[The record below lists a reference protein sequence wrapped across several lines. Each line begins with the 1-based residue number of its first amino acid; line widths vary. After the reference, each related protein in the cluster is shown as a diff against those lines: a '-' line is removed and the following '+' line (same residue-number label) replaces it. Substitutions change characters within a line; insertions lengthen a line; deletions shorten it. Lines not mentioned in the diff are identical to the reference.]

1 MLAWLTGLGL
11 STAAGLNAYIP
22 LLLVGGLARFTDV
35 IDLPPSQRWLA
46 SGWVLGIGV
55 VLLACELVL
64 DKVPVVDHVND
75 AVQTFVRPAV
85 GGAIF
90 TATAAAQQADAS
102 QWMRDHQWV
111 GWLLGVVVAGLVHTG
126 KVTARPVV
134 NVSTAGV
141 GTPVISTV
149 EDVTSLGMSLA
160 AVFAPLLALA
170 LVVALAWTG
179 TWLVRRALRR
189 RRSRA
194 LHQGPLGA
202 ASG

>member
-22 LLLVGGLARFTDV
+22 LLLVGALGRFTGV

-46 SGWVLGIGV
+46 SGWVLGIGA
-55 VLLACELVL
+55 VLLVGEIIL

-75 AVQTFVRPAV
+75 AIQTFIRPAV

-111 GWLLGVVVAGLVHTG
+111 GWLLGVLVAGLVHTG

-134 NVSTAGV
+134 NVSTAGL
-141 GTPVISTV
+141 GTPVVSTV
-149 EDVTSLGMSLA
+149 EDVASLGMSLA
-160 AVFAPLLALA
+160 ANLALLEA
-170 LVVALAWTG
+170 NAGLAGEVAAALAD
-179 TWLVRRALRR
+179 A
-189 RRSRA
+189 
-194 LHQGPLGA
+194 
-202 ASG
+202 